1 MSIRFFLFCTVI
13 NLFFCKP
20 SFSQTAVNTG
30 GDSELPFFLYNNRI
44 FITIYANGT
53 PRNFMLDIGASGI
66 GRIDQ
71 RVTKELELD
80 TVGYEASSDGVNT
93 VQRPLVG
100 VKTLQVGNA
109 TVNNVSL
116 MTRDYNVT
124 KRDTLTD
131 GIIGRGFFED
141 YLLILDYPNKKVI
154 FKKGN
159 LDPKGKNI
167 LTYERP
173 FRVKGTLGDKE
184 YEFYLD
190 SGSSLDFHFPQ
201 SVIGTLRH
209 DTTGERRTARR
220 TNTEFNLHGVIVKEK
235 LRLGP
240 IKLSDFKGYYS
251 DLQTWINVGGVFLQ
265 SYKITIDQKNKC
277 LTLE

>member
-1 MSIRFFLFCTVI
+1 MRFFYFCLMM
-13 NLFFCKP
+13 NLFFGEI
-20 SFSQTAVNTG
+20 SFSQTTGNTDG
-30 GDSELPFFLYNNRI
+30 SSELPFTLVNNRI

-71 RVTKELELD
+71 RIVKEMRLD

-100 VKTLQVGNA
+100 LKTLKVGNV
-109 TVNNVSL
+109 TLNDVSL
-116 MTRDYNVT
+116 MSRDYNVT
-124 KRDTLTD
+124 TRDTLTD

-141 YLLILDYPNKKVI
+141 YLLILDYPNKKII
-154 FKKGN
+154 FRKGK
-159 LDPKGKNI
+159 LDPKGKNV

-173 FRVKGTLGDKE
+173 FRVKGKIGSKE

-190 SGSSLDFHFPQ
+190 SGSSLDFHFPRN
-201 SVIGTLRH
+201 VISTLKH
-209 DTTGERRTARR
+209 DITGEIRVARR
-220 TNTEFNLHGVIVKEK
+220 ANTEFELHGVVVKQE
-235 LRLGP
+235 LQLGNIRLS
-240 IKLSDFKGYYS
+240 KFKAYYS
-251 DLQTWINVGGVFLQ
+251 DIQPWINVGGVFLQ
-265 SYKITIDQKNKC
+265 SYKVTIDQKNKC

>member
-1 MSIRFFLFCTVI
+1 L
-13 NLFFCKP
+13 K
-20 SFSQTAVNTG
+20 
-30 GDSELPFFLYNNRI
+30 
-44 FITIYANGT
+44 
-53 PRNFMLDIGASGI
+53 
-66 GRIDQ
+66 
-71 RVTKELELD
+71 
-80 TVGYEASSDGVNT
+80 
-93 VQRPLVG
+93 
-100 VKTLQVGNA
+100 VGNA

-131 GIIGRGFFED
+131 GIIGRAFFED

-154 FKKGN
+154 FKKGKLN
-159 LDPKGKNI
+159 PKGKNV

-173 FRVKGTLGDKE
+173 FRVKGKIGRKE

-201 SVIGTLRH
+201 NVISTLKH
-209 DTTGERRTARR
+209 DTTGERRIARR
-220 TNTEFNLHGVIVKEK
+220 TNTEFNLHGVVVNEK
-235 LRLGP
+235 LRLGK
-240 IKLSDFKGYYS
+240 IKINKFKGYYS

-277 LTLE
+277 LILE